1 MKQTIL
7 CLDMEW
13 VLTPEIWE
21 EVSKNTGIKEL
32 ILTTKDI
39 ADYDELMNHRKLHM
53 NNNWLTLNK
62 IQEVISTIDLL
73 PWCLEFIN
81 WARERMQVVILSDT
95 FIEFAKPLL
104 KKMWNPTIFC
114 HNLIIEDNK
123 IVDYKLRIRDQKTEA
138 VKRFKELNFNTIAA
152 WDSLN
157 DTGMLNEANF
167 WFFYKPGKKATDAFP
182 NIPVAQNYEELKK
195 LIESSL

>member
-1 MKQTIL
+1 M
-7 CLDMEW
+7 
-13 VLTPEIWE
+13 
-21 EVSKNTGIKEL
+21 
-32 ILTTKDI
+32 LTTKDI
-39 ADYDELMNHRKLHM
+39 ADYDELMSHRKLHM
-53 NNNWLTLNK
+53 NNNWLTLSK

-114 HNLIIEDNK
+114 HNLIIENNK
-123 IVDYKLRIRDQKTEA
+123 IIGYKLRIRDQKTEA

-152 WDSLN
+152 WDSFN
-157 DTGMLNEANF
+157 DTWMLNEANF
-167 WFFYKPGKKATDAFP
+167 WFFYKPGKKATEAFP
-182 NIPVAQNYEELKK
+182 TIKIANNYEELKK
-195 LIESSL
+195 LIEKSM